1 MAEPQALV
9 EQDRRDR
16 ERFSDQ
22 FVGDLLAVARVSVSG
37 AKLDQLLDASIVAEK
52 LPELPRELTTV
63 RGHRKRFERSVLRR

>member
-1 MAEPQALV
+1 MAELQALV

-37 AKLDQLLDASIVAEK
+37 AKRDQLLDASIVAEK
-52 LPELPRELTTV
+52 LPELPTFDASLAAR
-63 RGHRKRFERSVLRR
+63 